1 MSSIIATA
9 EYKNQRPPRFIN
21 NQSGINV
28 AAFTKHGNDADHTFV
43 VQGDATKA
51 VSYHQYPQPTQAA
64 YQLMGIM
71 GNDIKSITGV
81 DDRYT
86 GRDTGSVL
94 TTGGIES
101 MLDQVTMIDA
111 PKVANYERYCKQLTK
126 LIIYNYMNHSL
137 KRKYL
142 VKNKKTGVYK
152 TVEVDFPSIDANT
165 IFDYGINISTE
176 LPKNKARIE
185 SVVNHIMEM
194 QMQYKGQGIDVSL
207 ITPEE
212 WLEFQDLPIKEYM
225 LERMGVQR
233 TQSWTEAVTQ
243 IVTEYAALAEQGVN
257 PTDAINA
264 VANSMAQ
271 QDQGGT
277 DEDVAEML
285 EQQQMPNPNL

>member
-1 MSSIIATA
+1 
-9 EYKNQRPPRFIN
+9 
-21 NQSGINV
+21 
-28 AAFTKHGNDADHTFV
+28 
-43 VQGDATKA
+43 
-51 VSYHQYPQPTQAA
+51 
-64 YQLMGIM
+64 
-71 GNDIKSITGV
+71 
-81 DDRYT
+81 
-86 GRDTGSVL
+86 
-94 TTGGIES
+94 
-101 MLDQVTMIDA
+101 
-111 PKVANYERYCKQLTK
+111 
-126 LIIYNYMNHSL
+126 
-137 KRKYL
+137 
-142 VKNKKTGVYK
+142 
-152 TVEVDFPSIDANT
+152 
-165 IFDYGINISTE
+165 
-176 LPKNKARIE
+176 
-185 SVVNHIMEM
+185 
-194 QMQYKGQGIDVSL
+194 MQYKGQGIDVSL